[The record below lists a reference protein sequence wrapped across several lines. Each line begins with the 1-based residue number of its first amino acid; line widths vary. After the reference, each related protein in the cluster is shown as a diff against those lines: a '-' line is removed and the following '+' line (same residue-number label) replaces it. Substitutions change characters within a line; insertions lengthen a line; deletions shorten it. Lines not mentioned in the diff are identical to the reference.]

1 MLYRSVYESL
11 DRPLCVKNNWCLI
24 GTFTLIWLTA
34 QKWEVIYCYI
44 SCEVIPHCSLYKN
57 LRQIWERKRK
67 SLHSFVSCILN
78 IRIIPRG
85 KSSAFLHLTGQTISD
100 QKNLTMLDMWTCVIQ
115 MHCTYNLSLSNKT
128 LYRDMQTFYITN
140 YTTTQEVG
148 SAQMLWFWFEAREA
162 CDSPDTRRIKWGV
175 YGFFFL
181 KKEERFGNERCSDVS
196 NVF

>member
-100 QKNLTMLDMWTCVIQ
+100 QKNLTMLDMCYSNALHIQ
-115 MHCTYNLSLSNKT
+115 SIPVKQNVVSWYANILYNK
-128 LYRDMQTFYITN
+128 LYN
-140 YTTTQEVG
+140 NAG
-148 SAQMLWFWFEAREA
+148 SW
-162 CDSPDTRRIKWGV
+162 K
-175 YGFFFL
+175 
-181 KKEERFGNERCSDVS
+181 CSDAMILIWGQRGLWQS
-196 NVF
+196 RYKKNKMRCIRLFF